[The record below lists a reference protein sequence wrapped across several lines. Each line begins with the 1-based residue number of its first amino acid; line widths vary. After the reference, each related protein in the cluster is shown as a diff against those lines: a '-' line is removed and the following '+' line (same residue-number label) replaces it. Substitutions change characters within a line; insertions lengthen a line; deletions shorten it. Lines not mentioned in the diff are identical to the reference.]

1 MGATSPA
8 DAQSAGFLIARGA
21 TGPRGP
27 QPSDGEPPRRLAS
40 SVLTASP
47 VLTAAVRAV
56 DAVREAVG
64 PRAWDGLVH
73 RGCSVG
79 ARGASPAAA
88 PLLLRA
94 ERGGWELLRAQVVV
108 HGRLVTH
115 ELARLVGEAPVPAVP
130 VPAAPAPSGQEVP
143 EGARTWFLGAQDVA
157 DWAAL
162 SGDRNVVHR
171 VPGAARAAGLAVGEG
186 AVVAHGMCLAAVALG
201 LRGAE
206 PRGVR
211 LRFLAPCAVTGD
223 AVVPLWWEET
233 TGLLR
238 SPQGPHLRL
247 LARGA

>member
-1 MGATSPA
+1 MGATNPA
-8 DAQSAGFLIARGA
+8 DAQSAGFLIARGV

-27 QPSDGEPPRRLAS
+27 QPSDGEPPRRL
-40 SVLTASP
+40 ASP

-79 ARGASPAAA
+79 ARGAGPAAA

-108 HGRLVTH
+108 DGRLVTH
-115 ELARLVGEAPVPAVP
+115 ELARLVGEAPVPA
-130 VPAAPAPSGQEVP
+130 APAPSGQEVP
-143 EGARTWFLGAQDVA
+143 QGARTWFLRARDVA
-157 DWAAL
+157 DWAAW
-162 SGDRNVVHR
+162 SGDRNAVHR
-171 VPGAARAAGLAVGEG
+171 VPGAARAAGLAVGQG
-186 AVVAHGMCLAAVALG
+186 AVVAHGMCLAAIALG

>member
-1 MGATSPA
+1 MGATNPA
-8 DAQSAGFLIARGA
+8 DAQSAGFLIARGV
-21 TGPRGP
+21 TRPRGP

-40 SVLTASP
+40 S

-79 ARGASPAAA
+79 ARGAGPAAA

-108 HGRLVTH
+108 DGRLVTH
-115 ELARLVGEAPVPAVP
+115 ELARLVGEAPVPA
-130 VPAAPAPSGQEVP
+130 ASAPSDQEVP
-143 EGARTWFLGAQDVA
+143 QGARTWFLRARDVA
-157 DWAAL
+157 DWAAW
-162 SGDRNVVHR
+162 SGDRNAVHR

-186 AVVAHGMCLAAVALG
+186 AVVAHGMCLAAIALG

-233 TGLLR
+233 TGLLC

>member
-1 MGATSPA
+1 MGATGPA
-8 DAQSAGFLIARGA
+8 DAQSAGFLIARGV

-27 QPSDGEPPRRLAS
+27 QPSDGEPPRRL
-40 SVLTASP
+40 ASP

-79 ARGASPAAA
+79 ARGAGPAAA

-108 HGRLVTH
+108 DGRLVTH
-115 ELARLVGEAPVPAVP
+115 ELARLVGEAPVPA
-130 VPAAPAPSGQEVP
+130 ASAPSDQEVP
-143 EGARTWFLGAQDVA
+143 QGARTWFLRARDVA
-157 DWAAL
+157 DWAAW
-162 SGDRNVVHR
+162 SGDRNAVHR
-171 VPGAARAAGLAVGEG
+171 VPGAARAAGLAVGQG
-186 AVVAHGMCLAAVALG
+186 AVVAHGMCLAAIALG

>member
-1 MGATSPA
+1 MGATNPA
-8 DAQSAGFLIARGA
+8 DAQSAGFLIARGV

-27 QPSDGEPPRRLAS
+27 QPSDGEPPRRL
-40 SVLTASP
+40 ASP

-79 ARGASPAAA
+79 ARGAGPAAA

-108 HGRLVTH
+108 DGRLVTH
-115 ELARLVGEAPVPAVP
+115 ELARLVGEAPVPA
-130 VPAAPAPSGQEVP
+130 APAPPGQEVP
-143 EGARTWFLGAQDVA
+143 EGARTWFLRARDVA
-157 DWAAL
+157 DWAAW
-162 SGDRNVVHR
+162 SGDRNAVHR

-186 AVVAHGMCLAAVALG
+186 AVVAHGMCLAAIALG

>member
-1 MGATSPA
+1 MGATNPA
-8 DAQSAGFLIARGA
+8 DAQSAGFLIARGV

-27 QPSDGEPPRRLAS
+27 QPSDGEPPRRL
-40 SVLTASP
+40 ASP

-79 ARGASPAAA
+79 ARGAGPAAA

-108 HGRLVTH
+108 DGRLVTH
-115 ELARLVGEAPVPAVP
+115 ELARLVGEAPVPA
-130 VPAAPAPSGQEVP
+130 APAPSCQEVP
-143 EGARTWFLGAQDVA
+143 EGARTWFLRARDVA
-157 DWAAL
+157 DWAAW
-162 SGDRNVVHR
+162 SGDRNAVHR

-186 AVVAHGMCLAAVALG
+186 AVVAHGMCLAAIALG

>member
-1 MGATSPA
+1 MGATNPA
-8 DAQSAGFLIARGA
+8 DAQSAGFLIARGV

-27 QPSDGEPPRRLAS
+27 QPSDGEPPRRL
-40 SVLTASP
+40 ASP

-79 ARGASPAAA
+79 ARGAGPAAA

-108 HGRLVTH
+108 DGRLVTH
-115 ELARLVGEAPVPAVP
+115 ELARLVGEAPVPA
-130 VPAAPAPSGQEVP
+130 ASAPSCQEVP
-143 EGARTWFLGAQDVA
+143 EGARTWFLRARDVA
-157 DWAAL
+157 DWAAW
-162 SGDRNVVHR
+162 SGDRNAVHR

-186 AVVAHGMCLAAVALG
+186 AVVAHGMCLAAIALG

>member
-1 MGATSPA
+1 MGATNPA

-21 TGPRGP
+21 TGSRGP

-64 PRAWDGLVH
+64 HRAWDGLVH

-79 ARGASPAAA
+79 ARGAGPAAA

-94 ERGGWELLRAQVVV
+94 ERGGWELLHAQVVV
-108 HGRLVTH
+108 DGRLVTH
-115 ELARLVGEAPVPAVP
+115 ELARLVGEAPVPA
-130 VPAAPAPSGQEVP
+130 ASAPPCQEVP
-143 EGARTWFLGAQDVA
+143 EGARTWFLRARDVA
-157 DWAAL
+157 DWAAW
-162 SGDRNVVHR
+162 SGDRNAVHR

-186 AVVAHGMCLAAVALG
+186 AVVAHGMCLAAIALG

-211 LRFLAPCAVTGD
+211 LRFLVPCAVTGD